1 MARLIYTAISSL
13 DGYIADEEG
22 RFDWSEPDEEVHRFV
37 NELVRPVGT
46 YLLGRRM
53 YEVMRVWDTLELDDL
68 PQHIS
73 DFARI
78 WREAD
83 KIVYSTTLDHVAA
96 PRTRL
101 ERDFAVDAIRR
112 LKEEAPSDLAVGG
125 AALAAHAFE
134 AGLVDV
140 VQLFLSPVIVGGGT
154 RCLPA
159 GVRARL
165 ELEDE
170 RRFAN
175 GVVYLG
181 YRAGGDS
188 G

>member
-1 MARLIYTAISSL
+1 
-13 DGYIADEEG
+13 
-22 RFDWSEPDEEVHRFV
+22 
-37 NELVRPVGT
+37 
-46 YLLGRRM
+46 M
-53 YEVMRVWDTLELDDL
+53 YDVMRVWDTLELDDL
-68 PQHIS
+68 PLHIA

-78 WREAD
+78 WRETD
-83 KIVYSTTLDHVAA
+83 KIVYSTTLDHLAA

-112 LKEEAPSDLAVGG
+112 LKEEPQSDLAVGG
-125 AALAAHAFE
+125 ASLAARAFE

-140 VQLFLSPVIVGGGT
+140 VQLFLSPIIVGGGT
-154 RCLPA
+154 RCLPS

-175 GVVYLG
+175 GVVYVR
-181 YRAGGDS
+181 YRHGRS
-188 G
+188 